1 MRSDCF
7 EAPVD
12 RSYMVFRTLDTD
24 LGDALCAPPG
34 AAKRICIAT
43 PDIFGL
49 PENGR
54 IGIACR
60 HLARLLV
67 EQGHDVVVAYVGRD
81 AGERDVARRAEALC
95 VEFGAAFE
103 AIVPRQEV
111 HTELARVPAP
121 AWTLLEWLRV
131 REPSFDIVHV
141 PDWHGI
147 GYGPLLAKSLGIAFG
162 TTHFVVTGHA
172 PTLWMAE
179 GYGLSLSTERE
190 LGWVFMEQRSIEL
203 ADTVIC
209 PSMHVLE
216 WMRGAGYA
224 LPERS
229 FAWPNA
235 FPALRLPPAASAA
248 CTDPRGTRLEEV
260 VFFGR
265 PDRRDGLELF
275 IDAVDRLVRQG
286 RMPGSVSFLGCPSDF
301 VEGTDL
307 IRASRERWPLEVRTI
322 TVLGPEEAL
331 AHLSRPGRLAVIPSR
346 LESCSAAVMDCLR
359 ARIPFVATA
368 TGGTPELVAT
378 EDEARALVAPD
389 HVELGERIAEIA
401 RSPLRAV
408 RPRRDFDRLHEVWS
422 SWHAQTA
429 SFEAAAARFDERS
442 RAARA
447 KTPLVSV
454 CIVHHERPELVRMAV
469 DSVYGQD
476 YPVLEAVLV
485 DDGSESPPAVAM
497 LDVLEAE
504 FGERGWRVVRQENR
518 YAGAARNAAAAASR
532 GEWLLFLDDDNVLF
546 PDAVSRLVSAARF
559 SGADCVPAAFVCF
572 AGAGDP
578 LSDSVTHGAVRRFIG
593 ASRAWN
599 RFRNVAGDTCGLVR
613 RTAFEAVGGY
623 PEEHRLWLQ
632 DMCFNNR
639 MIQAGWSI
647 VPMPDPVCFYRLST
661 NGAEGR
667 DRGTEAAQV
676 RALGPYLRG
685 LSGEERAYA
694 SFAAACIRDRPGRGD
709 RFRHL
714 AEGAM
719 GRGEWMVATELWSES
734 RRVSPDHPSGFLQG
748 AEALVGAGRLEE
760 AEGVAREAVSG
771 FPDLPGGRVQ
781 LAEVTMCRRDWPLA
795 VERWEEVRRAFP
807 DHPSGYL
814 RGAESLVMA
823 GRLDDAERVAREG
836 ELRFPELPGGWVQL
850 AEVAMCRRDWPLAV
864 ERWEAMR
871 RAFPDHASG
880 YLRGAESLV
889 MAGRL
894 DDAER
899 VAMEG
904 GSRFPD
910 LPGGRV
916 QLAEVAM
923 CRRDWLLA
931 AERWKEVRRAFPG
944 HPSGY
949 LRGAESLVMAGRLDD
964 AERVAMEGGSRFPD
978 LPGGRVQL
986 AEVAM
991 CRRDWPLAVECWE
1004 AVRRAFPEHPSGYLR
1019 GAESLVMAGR
1029 LDDAERVAKEG
1040 RSRFPDLSGGRV
1052 QLAEVAMCRRDWP
1065 LAVECW
1071 EAVRR
1076 AFPEHPSGYLRG
1088 AESLVMAGRLD
1099 DAERVAKEGRSR
1111 FPDLSGGRV
1120 QLAEVAM
1127 CRRDWPKAVE
1137 RWDAVRRAFPEHPS
1151 GYLRGAESL
1160 VMAGRLDDA
1169 ERVAKEGRSRFPD
1182 LSGGR
1187 VQLAEVAMCRREW
1200 PKAAERWEAV
1210 RRAFPEHP
1218 SGYLR
1223 GSESLVRVG
1232 RLDDAEWVAREGGT
1246 RFPNLP
1252 GGRVQF
1258 AEVAM
1263 CRRDWRMAV
1272 ERWEEVR
1279 RAFPEH
1285 PSGYLR
1291 GAESLVLT
1299 GRLDEAERVAREGR
1313 SRFPDLPG
1321 GRVQLAEVAM
1331 CRRNWPLAAERWEEV
1346 RRAFPSHPSG
1356 YLRGAESLVLAG
1368 RLDEAERVA
1377 REGGSRFSDLP
1388 GGRVQLAEVAMR
1400 RREWPLAVERWEEVR
1415 RAFPDHPSGYLRGA
1429 ESLVLAGRLDEA
1441 ERVAREGGLRFPD
1454 LPGSRVQLAEV
1465 AVHRQDWPLAIERW
1479 DGLRLA
1485 FFDHPSGYVRGAE
1498 ALVRAGRL
1506 VEAEE
1511 LASEAASRFPDM
1523 PGGRIQLAEVAMRR
1537 RDWNLA
1543 IERWDAFRQEFP
1555 DHPLGYSRG
1564 AEALLKV
1571 GRPDDAER
1579 LAREAVS
1586 RHPTLPGGHVQLA
1599 EVAMR
1604 RRDWVAAADRWGR
1617 LRRDFPDQRSGYVR
1631 GARALVRAGSTDEAR
1646 RVESEARARFDVG
1659 CPGAGGRQRA

>member
-12 RSYMVFRTLDTD
+12 RSYMMFRTLDSD
-24 LGDALCAPPG
+24 LGDAICAPPG

-49 PENGR
+49 PENGW

-67 EQGHDVVVAYVGRD
+67 EQGHDVVAAYVGRD
-81 AGERDVARRAEALC
+81 AGERDVAKRAEALFA
-95 VEFGAAFE
+95 EFGAAFE
-103 AIVPRQEV
+103 GIVPRPEV

-131 REPSFDIVHV
+131 RKPAFDIVHV

-162 TTHFVVTGHA
+162 TTHFVVAGHA

-179 GYGLSLSTERE
+179 GCGLPLSTERD

-235 FPALRLPPAASAA
+235 FPALRSAPAASAA
-248 CTDPRGTRLEEV
+248 RADHRGARLEEV

-265 PDRRDGLELF
+265 PDWRDGIELF

-286 RMPGSVSFLGCPSDF
+286 RMPGGVTFLGVPSDS
-301 VEGTDL
+301 VEDTDL
-307 IRASRERWPLEVRTI
+307 IRASHERWPLEVRII
-322 TVLGPEEAL
+322 TDLGPEEAM
-331 AHLSRPGRLAVIPSR
+331 AYLSRPGRLAVIPAR
-346 LESCSAAVMDCLR
+346 LESCSAAVMGCLR

-368 TGGTPELVAT
+368 IGGTPELVAP
-378 EDEARALVAPD
+378 EDRARALVASD

-429 SFEAAAARFDERS
+429 SFEAAAARFDERA

-447 KTPLVSV
+447 ETPLVSV

-469 DSVYGQD
+469 DSVHGQD
-476 YPVLEAVLV
+476 YPALEAVLV

-497 LDVLEAE
+497 LEVLEAE

-518 YAGAARNAAAAASR
+518 YAGAARNAAAVAAR

-546 PDAVSRLVSAARF
+546 PDAVSRLVNAARF

-578 LSDSVTHGAVRRFIG
+578 LSEPGSHGAVRRFIG

-623 PEEHRLWLQ
+623 PDEHRLWLQ

-667 DRGTEAAQV
+667 DRRTEAAQV

-719 GRGEWMVATELWSES
+719 ERGEWMVATELWSES
-734 RRVSPDHPSGFLQG
+734 RRVSPDHPSGFLRG

-781 LAEVTMCRRDWPLA
+781 LAEVAMCRRDWPLA
-795 VERWEEVRRAFP
+795 AERWVAVRRAFP
-807 DHPSGYL
+807 EHPSGYL

-836 ELRFPELPGGWVQL
+836 ETRFPDLAGGRVQL
-850 AEVAMCRRDWPLAV
+850 AEVAMCRQDWPLAA
-864 ERWEAMR
+864 ERWEEVR
-871 RAFPDHASG
+871 RAFPEHPSG

-899 VAMEG
+899 VAREG

-923 CRRDWLLA
+923 CRRDWLMA
-931 AERWKEVRRAFPG
+931 AET
-944 HPSGY
+944 
-949 LRGAESLVMAGRLDD
+949 
-964 AERVAMEGGSRFPD
+964 
-978 LPGGRVQL
+978 
-986 AEVAM
+986 
-991 CRRDWPLAVECWE
+991 WE

-1029 LDDAERVAKEG
+1029 LDDAERVAREG
-1040 RSRFPDLSGGRV
+1040 GSRFSDLPGGRVQLAEVAMCGGDWPMAAERWEEVRRAFPGHPSGYLRGAESLVMAGRLDDAERVAREGASRFPDLPGGCV

-1065 LAVECW
+1065 LAAERW
-1071 EAVRR
+1071 EEVLR

-1099 DAERVAKEGRSR
+1099 DAERVAREGGSR
-1111 FPDLSGGRV
+1111 FPDLPGGRV

-1127 CRRDWPKAVE
+1127 WRRDWPMAAE
-1137 RWDAVRRAFPEHPS
+1137 RWEEVRRAFPEHPS

-1169 ERVAKEGRSRFPD
+1169 AR
-1182 LSGGR
+1182 
-1187 VQLAEVAMCRREW
+1187 
-1200 PKAAERWEAV
+1200 
-1210 RRAFPEHP
+1210 
-1218 SGYLR
+1218 
-1223 GSESLVRVG
+1223 
-1232 RLDDAEWVAREGGT
+1232 VAREGGT
-1246 RFPNLP
+1246 RFPDLP
-1252 GGRVQF
+1252 GGLVQLG
-1258 AEVAM
+1258 EVAM
-1263 CRRDWRMAV
+1263 WRRDWPMAA

-1279 RAFPEH
+1279 RAFPGH

-1291 GAESLVLT
+1291 GAESLV
-1299 GRLDEAERVAREGR
+1299 
-1313 SRFPDLPG
+1313 
-1321 GRVQLAEVAM
+1321 M
-1331 CRRNWPLAAERWEEV
+1331 
-1346 RRAFPSHPSG
+1346 
-1356 YLRGAESLVLAG
+1356 AG
-1368 RLDEAERVA
+1368 RLD
-1377 REGGSRFSDLP
+1377 D
-1388 GGRVQLAEVAMR
+1388 
-1400 RREWPLAVERWEEVR
+1400 
-1415 RAFPDHPSGYLRGA
+1415 
-1429 ESLVLAGRLDEA
+1429 A

-1465 AVHRQDWPLAIERW
+1465 AVHRRDWPLAIERW
-1479 DGLRLA
+1479 DELRRA
-1485 FFDHPSGYVRGAE
+1485 FSDHPSGYVRGAE

-1511 LASEAASRFPDM
+1511 LASEAKSRFPDM

-1537 RDWNLA
+1537 RDWKLA
-1543 IERWDAFRQEFP
+1543 AERWHAFRREFP

-1564 AEALLKV
+1564 AEALLRA

-1586 RHPTLPGGHVQLA
+1586 RHPNLPGGHVQLA

-1617 LRRDFPDQRSGYVR
+1617 LRRDFPDHRSGYVR
-1631 GARALVRAGSTDEAR
+1631 GARALMRAGSTDEAR
-1646 RVESEARARFDVG
+1646 KVESEAIARFDVG
-1659 CPGAGGRQRA
+1659 CPGAGGR